1 MAVEL
6 AMADAKAPADTRR
19 WPELARFDCFACHHE
34 LVEPGRGGEFD
45 VANWRQS
52 RQAAGS
58 VGRPQLAVGC
68 NPIVKIAADV
78 ANDSAAEGVDAML
91 SRLRQPF
98 AANVF
103 GDPKVLA
110 EQGSV
115 VVDWC
120 KTLEARL
127 ARVDFQ
133 GTHGTDI
140 ARTVLRELAE
150 HANAGCDYDTA
161 RQLYGAWSVVYAEL
175 LANRAIQLSAANQ
188 AELDKQLA
196 RINRQDPFVLER
208 DRIKPPCEAPP
219 EINWTA
225 NERGEQ
231 LEKAVQR
238 AFSTRARYD
247 PDIFADIMASLAR
260 LTDE

>member
-6 AMADAKAPADTRR
+6 AMAGAKAPADTRR

-34 LVEPGRGGEFD
+34 LVEPGRGVGYD
-45 VANWRQS
+45 VANWCQL
-52 RQAAGS
+52 RQAAGA

-68 NPIVKIAADV
+68 VPIVKIAAEV
-78 ANDSAAEGVDAML
+78 VNDSAAESVDAVL

-98 AANVF
+98 TANVF
-103 GDPKVLA
+103 GEPKLLA
-110 EQGSV
+110 EQGAAV
-115 VVDWC
+115 IAWC

-127 ARVDFQ
+127 ARVDIQ
-133 GTHGTDI
+133 GTSGTHL
-140 ARTVLRELAE
+140 ARTVLRKLAQ
-150 HANAGCDYDTA
+150 HANARCDYDTA
-161 RQLYGAWSVVYAEL
+161 RQLYGAWSVVYTEL
-175 LANRAIQLSAANQ
+175 LANSAIRLSAANQ

-219 EINWTA
+219 ETNWTTTQ
-225 NERGEQ
+225 RGEQ

-238 AFSTRARYD
+238 AFSTRAKYD